1 MAPILVILGLLA
13 VVAAVAVVAWL
24 VRAPATEP
32 PRITWR
38 PAYGQRGTVDWY
50 SEMKGYGFI
59 RPDPGMAFA
68 TPVGVFV
75 HRTGL
80 KPPLERL
87 EAGQRV
93 RYDVPEGW
101 GRWGPVA
108 ANVEVVR

>member
-1 MAPILVILGLLA
+1 MLPVLFILGFLA
-13 VVAAVAVVAWL
+13 VIAAGAVVTWL
-24 VRAPATEP
+24 GRAPAPEP
-32 PRITWR
+32 PPITWR
-38 PAYGQRGTVDWY
+38 PAYDQRGTVDWY

-59 RPDPGMAFA
+59 RPDAGMAFGG
-68 TPVGVFV
+68 PVGVFV
-75 HRTGL
+75 HHTGL